1 MACPTFS
8 GVAAKGLRTAP
19 PLADEG
25 WVLCMASV
33 SQTNKTQTKKIAKK
47 GGTIYVRTSLI
58 SLVTSQP
65 S

>member
-8 GVAAKGLRTAP
+8 GKGLRTAP
-19 PLADEG
+19 PLADEE

-33 SQTNKTQTKKIAKK
+33 SQTNKTPTKRTAEK
-47 GGTIYVRTSLI
+47 GGTMYVRTSLI